1 MNQYRCAKAIV
12 KMFKMK
18 FPFFHRTRNTKNTPE
33 TDRDLSYYENVS
45 KVFWV
50 VASDNKNFKQYE
62 NVPCIFV
69 EISTTKNGNKDR
81 KILQFDNEI
90 EFDEYHYTAWRKVI
104 GEKYDIYVDVLLIK
118 DGKLYTLDCM
128 EVDFD
133 TLGRSD
139 VIIDKKFLGIMA
151 INNAHTTINF

>member
-12 KMFKMK
+12 EMFKMK
-18 FPFFHRTRNTKNTPE
+18 FPFPFVRRTRNAQNTPE
-33 TDRDLSYYENVS
+33 TYRDLSYYENIN

-50 VASDNKNFKQYE
+50 VASDNEHFKQYE
-62 NVPCIFV
+62 KVPCIFV
-69 EISTTKNGNKDR
+69 ETSITKNRKMDR

-104 GEKYDIYVDVLLIK
+104 GKKYGIYVDVLLIK
-118 DGKLYTLDCM
+118 DEKLYTLDCI

-133 TLGRSD
+133 TLGRSN
-139 VIIDKKFLGIMA
+139 VIVDK
-151 INNAHTTINF
+151 NFW

>member
-12 KMFKMK
+12 EMFQMK
-18 FPFFHRTRNTKNTPE
+18 FPFVRRTRSTNTPE
-33 TDRDLSYYENVS
+33 TDRDLSYYENIN

-50 VASDNKNFKQYE
+50 VASDNDHFKQYE
-62 NVPCIFV
+62 KVPCIFV
-69 EISTTKNGNKDR
+69 ETIIKNGKKDR

-104 GEKYDIYVDVLLIK
+104 GKKYGIYVDVLLIK
-118 DGKLYTLDCM
+118 DGKLYTLDCV
-128 EVDFD
+128 EIDFD

-139 VIIDKKFLGIMA
+139 VMVDKKFLGIMA
-151 INNAHTTINF
+151 INNVCKTVDI